1 MMRIINIIHS
11 QKVHPD
17 RLEFYRLYL
26 LMVHLLKFGEMY
38 RDSVAHSDGI
48 RFYKIQQISYYVR
61 LNR

>member
-11 QKVHPD
+11 QGASY

-38 RDSVAHSDGI
+38 RDSVAQSMD
-48 RFYKIQQISYYVR
+48 KILQDTTG
-61 LNR
+61 